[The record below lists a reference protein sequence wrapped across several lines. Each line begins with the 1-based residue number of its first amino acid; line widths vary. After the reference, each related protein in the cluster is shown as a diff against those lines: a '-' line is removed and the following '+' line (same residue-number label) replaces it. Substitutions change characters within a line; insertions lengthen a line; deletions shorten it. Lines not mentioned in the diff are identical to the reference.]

1 MILVGLVLEAVAF
14 LCSLLIQDLNI
25 REVDESREYKGMVIG
40 KSGAVDALKDKVHT
54 GHGDDKAST
63 AEEHKL

>member
-25 REVDESREYKGMVIG
+25 RIVDKTREYKGMVIG
-40 KSGAVDALKDKVHT
+40 KTGAVDALKDKVHT
-54 GHGDDKAST
+54 GDGNDKLPAG
-63 AEEHKL
+63 EDH